1 MRLMNINIFK
11 NHKKQYVFFL
21 APSIIGIVVFV
32 LIPFIDSIRRSFFS
46 SGAGKFVGLKNY
58 SVTLKNEAFI
68 LAVKN
73 TCLFT
78 VVCIPIL
85 IVLSF
90 IISYILSKRKYI
102 NLLKSTMLFPMA
114 VPTSVLVVV
123 WRILFSDAGYI
134 NSFITESGHESIGF
148 LTTSKVFWL
157 LVGSYIWKNLGYT
170 VLLWMT
176 GIMGVSTSVIE
187 AARIDG
193 ANERDIL
200 FHIIIPDLKPTF
212 YTITIISFLNSF
224 KVFREV
230 YLVAGAYPNDSI
242 YLLQHLFNNWF
253 LNFDLDKM
261 AAATVIVFSVIFVA
275 VVLLK
280 KVWDKED

>member
-1 MRLMNINIFK
+1 MSLMNINKFK
-11 NHKKQYVFFL
+11 NHKKEYVFFL
-21 APSIIGIVVFV
+21 APSVIGIVIFVF
-32 LIPFIDSIRRSFFS
+32 IPFIDSVRRSFFS

-102 NLLKSTMLFPMA
+102 SLLKSTLLFPMA
-114 VPTSVLVVV
+114 VPTAVLVVV
-123 WRILFSDAGYI
+123 WRILFSDVGYI

-148 LTTSKVFWL
+148 LTTSKAFWL

-176 GIMGVSTSVIE
+176 GIMGVSASVIE

-200 FHIIIPDLKPTF
+200 FRIIIPDLKPTF
-212 YTITIISFLNSF
+212 YTITIISILNSF
-224 KVFREV
+224 KVFREA
-230 YLVAGAYPNDSI
+230 YLVAGAYPDDSI

-253 LNFDLDKM
+253 LNLDLDKM
-261 AAATVIVFSVIFVA
+261 AASTVIVFSVIFAA

>member
-1 MRLMNINIFK
+1 MSLMNINKFK
-11 NHKKQYVFFL
+11 NHKKEYVFFL
-21 APSIIGIVVFV
+21 APSVIGIVIFVF
-32 LIPFIDSIRRSFFS
+32 IPFIDSVRRSFFS

-102 NLLKSTMLFPMA
+102 SLLKSTLLFPMA
-114 VPTSVLVVV
+114 VPTAVLVVV
-123 WRILFSDAGYI
+123 WRILFSDVGYI

-148 LTTSKVFWL
+148 LTTSKAFWL

-176 GIMGVSTSVIE
+176 GIMGVSASVIE

-200 FHIIIPDLKPTF
+200 FRIIIPDLKPTF
-212 YTITIISFLNSF
+212 YTITIISILNSF
-224 KVFREV
+224 KVFREA
-230 YLVAGAYPNDSI
+230 YLVAGAYPDDSI

-253 LNFDLDKM
+253 LNLDLDKM
-261 AAATVIVFSVIFVA
+261 AAATVIVFSVIFAA

>member
-1 MRLMNINIFK
+1 MSLMNINIFK
-11 NHKKQYVFFL
+11 NHKKKYVFFL

-32 LIPFIDSIRRSFFS
+32 FIPFIDSVRRSFFS

-102 NLLKSTMLFPMA
+102 SLLKSTLLFPMA
-114 VPTSVLVVV
+114 VPTAVLVVV

-176 GIMGVSTSVIE
+176 GIMGVSASVIE

-230 YLVAGAYPNDSI
+230 YLVAGAYPDDSI

-261 AAATVIVFSVIFVA
+261 AAATVIVFSVIFAA

>member
-1 MRLMNINIFK
+1 MIRMNFK
-11 NHKKQYVFFL
+11 SLNFYKNKHIFFL
-21 APSIIGIVVFV
+21 APSVIGIIIFV
-32 LIPFIDSIRRSFFS
+32 LIPFIDSVRRSFFS

-58 SVTLKNEAFI
+58 AVTIKNDAFV

-78 VVCIPIL
+78 VVCIPLL
-85 IVLSF
+85 IVISF
-90 IISYILSKRKYI
+90 LISYILSKRKYI
-102 NLLKSTMLFPMA
+102 RLLKSTLLFPMA
-114 VPTSVLVVV
+114 VPTAVLVAV
-123 WRILFSDAGYI
+123 WKILFSDGGYV
-134 NSFITESGHESIGF
+134 NSFITESGHETVGF

-176 GIMGVSTSVIE
+176 GIMGVSVSVIE

-193 ANERDIL
+193 ANDREIL

-212 YTITIISFLNSF
+212 YTISIISFLNSF
-224 KVFREV
+224 KVFREA
-230 YLVAGAYPNDSI
+230 YLVAGAYPNDRI

-253 LNFDLDKM
+253 LKLDLDKM
-261 AAATVIVFSVIFVA
+261 AAAAVIVFSVIFVA
-275 VVLLK
+275 IVLLQK
-280 KVWDKED
+280 AWDKED

>member
-176 GIMGVSTSVIE
+176 GIMGVSASVIE